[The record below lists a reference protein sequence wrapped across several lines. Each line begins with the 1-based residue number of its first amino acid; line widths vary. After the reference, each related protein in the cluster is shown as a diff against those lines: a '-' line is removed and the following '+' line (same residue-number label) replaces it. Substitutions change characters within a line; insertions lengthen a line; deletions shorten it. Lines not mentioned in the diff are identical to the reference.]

1 MAAARTIRR
10 MTNSL
15 PPDRLGIGAYVPT
28 WGAPGKPA
36 PRWADM
42 REIAVGLEQIGVD
55 SVWVADEPGFWE
67 PWSILPAVA
76 EATSKVELGPLV
88 MCTGYRP
95 PAMVASMAESFDEV
109 SGGRL
114 IMGLGTGVGPTDKRW
129 AQLGYDSEKH
139 IGRFAEAVEITA
151 RLLREDEPLTFDG
164 QFFHLAGARLKPQ
177 GPRPGGPPLWI
188 AAGRPRTLGVA
199 ARWGDAVNW
208 AENLTGPE
216 SVKAAFAAVAEAC
229 EAVAR
234 DPTTLP
240 LTACVRLELE
250 ASAAD
255 ARQDTLTGD
264 DVEVIAKLQE
274 MRSAGLRHV
283 TIFNGDADDTGP
295 FPALTSKALDQLAPI
310 VDALKG

>member
-1 MAAARTIRR
+1 
-10 MTNSL
+10 
-15 PPDRLGIGAYVPT
+15 
-28 WGAPGKPA
+28 
-36 PRWADM
+36 M

-67 PWSILPAVA
+67 PWSILPALA
-76 EATSKVELGPLV
+76 AATSRVELGPFVL
-88 MCTGYRP
+88 CTGFRS

-114 IMGLGTGVGPTDKRW
+114 IMGLGAGVGPTDRRW
-129 AQLGYDSEKH
+129 AQLGYDSERH
-139 IGRFAEAVEITA
+139 FGRFVEAVEITA

-164 QFFHLAGARLKPQ
+164 HFFHLAGAKPKPQ

-199 ARWGDAVNW
+199 ARWADAVNW
-208 AENLTGPE
+208 TENLTSAD
-216 SVKAAFAAVAEAC
+216 SVRDALAAVAQAC
-229 EAVAR
+229 QIVGR

-255 ARQDTLTGD
+255 TRADSLAGD
-264 DVEVIAKLQE
+264 DVAVIAKLQE
-274 MRSAGLRHV
+274 MHAAGLRHV
-283 TIFNGDADDTGP
+283 TIFSGEADDTGP
-295 FPALTSKALDQLAPI
+295 FPGLTPHALDHLAPI
-310 VDALKG
+310 VEALRS

>member
-1 MAAARTIRR
+1 MAEARTIRR

-15 PPDRLGIGAYVPT
+15 PEDRLGIGAYVAT
-28 WGAPGKPA
+28 WGAPGKAA
-36 PRWADM
+36 PHWADM
-42 REIAVGLEQIGVD
+42 REIAVGLEQIGID

-67 PWSILPAVA
+67 PWSILPALA
-76 EATSKVELGPLV
+76 AATSRVELGPLV
-88 MCTGYRP
+88 LVTGYRP

-114 IMGLGTGVGPTDKRW
+114 IMGLGAGVGPTDRRW

-139 IGRFAEAVEITA
+139 IGRFVEAVEITA

-164 QFFHLAGARLKPQ
+164 QFFHLAGAKPKPR

-199 ARWGDAVNW
+199 ARWGDTVNW
-208 AENLTGPE
+208 TENLTGAD
-216 SVKAAFAAVAEAC
+216 SVRDALAAVAQAC
-229 EAVAR
+229 ETVGR

-255 ARQDTLTGD
+255 TRADSLAGD
-264 DVEVIAKLQE
+264 DVAVIAKLQE
-274 MRSAGLRHV
+274 MHAAGLRHV
-283 TIFNGDADDTGP
+283 TIFSGEADDTGP
-295 FPALTSKALDQLAPI
+295 FPGLTPRALDQLAPI
-310 VDALKG
+310 VEALKG